1 MEVPLTVQNPSIT
14 SRQTLLISLSGAL
27 RPRLP
32 LLGVPGVLA
41 GLGSRP
47 SPFPVP
53 WSQAA
58 GREQGLPTR
67 CAFPG
72 FGRMT
77 VPAFG
82 GRMALGPCVAQASPP
97 ASPAPGK
104 VPPGRCLHQA
114 NLTPLS
120 PPQPQSPPASPGSCP
135 RCEKPFAFS
144 REVAVPAPCATS
156 LSPGHGLAASP
167 RDCQEGQLLL
177 KVGFDFRLL
186 EEKPP
191 CPFWLSSSLRPT
203 VVLDCCS
210 ENNML

>member
-1 MEVPLTVQNPSIT
+1 MKVPLTVQNPSIT
-14 SRQTLLISLSGAL
+14 SRQALLISLSGAL

-58 GREQGLPTR
+58 GREQGLLTR
-67 CAFPG
+67 CASPG
-72 FGRMT
+72 FGRMM

-82 GRMALGPCVAQASPP
+82 GRMALGPRVAQASPP

-120 PPQPQSPPASPGSCP
+120 PSQPQSPPASPGSCP

-144 REVAVPAPCATS
+144 REVAVPA
-156 LSPGHGLAASP
+156 HAASSLCHLPVP
-167 RDCQEGQLLL
+167 RTRPR
-177 KVGFDFRLL
+177 RLSQG
-186 EEKPP
+186 
-191 CPFWLSSSLRPT
+191 LSGRAALT
-203 VVLDCCS
+203 
-210 ENNML
+210 